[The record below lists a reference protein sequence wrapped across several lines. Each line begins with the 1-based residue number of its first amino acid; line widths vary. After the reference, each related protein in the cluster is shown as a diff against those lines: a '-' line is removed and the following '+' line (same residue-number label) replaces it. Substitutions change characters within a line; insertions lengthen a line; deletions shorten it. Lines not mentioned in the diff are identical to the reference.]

1 VTTPACKV
9 ATEARP
15 CCFALRRNLRAVE
28 WIESMLTRK
37 LLVIVVNAD
46 GGPLLEPD
54 SRVLSMLKPL
64 FDEATQFKGSR
75 AKAVHILIPLV
86 SKFALFHFIVGHTI
100 PLHFDVISMDDSPP
114 RPLS

>member
-1 VTTPACKV
+1 MSLLSRGA
-9 ATEARP
+9 
-15 CCFALRRNLRAVE
+15 
-28 WIESMLTRK
+28 SSTRK

-64 FDEATQFKGSR
+64 FDEATQLKGSR
-75 AKAVHILIPLV
+75 AKAVHILIPLI
-86 SKFALFHFIVGHTI
+86 SKFALFHFIMGHTI
-100 PLHFDVISMDDSPP
+100 PLHFHFDVVSMDDSPP